1 MNVYERLND
10 GTLKHAGS
18 VNVYDS
24 DKDEKTRT
32 SVGYLTKEL
41 LETEY
46 YEFVIIQ
53 TNNYGD
59 SPSIVLTIGSREP
72 GILLSEVIILRLLFF
87 LKKKKKVH
95 SH

>member
-1 MNVYERLND
+1 MNVYERLLD

-24 DKDEKTRT
+24 DKDEKSRT

-53 TNNYGD
+53 ANNYGN
-59 SPSIVLTIGSREP
+59 SPSVVLTIGSREP
-72 GILLSEVIILRLLFF
+72 GRKS
-87 LKKKKKVH
+87 K
-95 SH
+95 